1 MMKRKIYSLRADN
14 KELKDTKYESTQ
26 NSRNIDAKIVTKKK
40 ESETQTEPILREGE
54 SKGDASNGI
63 LKLRHI
69 KCRYF
74 FKKKGTNAEIA
85 VGFLLMK

>member
-1 MMKRKIYSLRADN
+1 M
-14 KELKDTKYESTQ
+14 
-26 NSRNIDAKIVTKKK
+26 TKKK

-54 SKGDASNGI
+54 STGDASNGI

-74 FKKKGTNAEIA
+74 FKEKGYKRGYICWFSHNEI
-85 VGFLLMK
+85 VCHYWLEGRCQYSENFCRSGHQ